1 MIRIVGRRVQGKSR
15 WSVGRMVF
23 RPVRLK
29 TRTSQQFGSGGSYAV
44 FTGIRG
50 SCVRVQRRYL
60 LRSSLV
66 GRSFLKYTFARS
78 LILASSFYPFPVTA
92 SPTKRVLRTIFF
104 SLFFFYHF
112 SRVYPTETKPTRN
125 FVPFRRDDNG
135 QAIRIRTSASSKR
148 NGRKEGK
155 QVDRSQRSLTLAGE
169 GPLTRGGGARFLGL
183 ARGSSS

>member
-1 MIRIVGRRVQGKSR
+1 MLEVWWWIETVMIRIVGRRVQGESR

-66 GRSFLKYTFARS
+66 RRSFLKYTFARS
-78 LILASSFYPFPVTA
+78 LILASS
-92 SPTKRVLRTIFF
+92 SF
-104 SLFFFYHF
+104 SLFRGLHPSTFAIF
-112 SRVYPTETKPTRN
+112 SEYTNRTTPIGN
-125 FVPFRRDDNG
+125 FVPFRGTITARRYEFE
-135 QAIRIRTSASSKR
+135 QARRANDCSPWRAK
-148 NGRKEGK
+148 
-155 QVDRSQRSLTLAGE
+155 DL
-169 GPLTRGGGARFLGL
+169 
-183 ARGSSS
+183 